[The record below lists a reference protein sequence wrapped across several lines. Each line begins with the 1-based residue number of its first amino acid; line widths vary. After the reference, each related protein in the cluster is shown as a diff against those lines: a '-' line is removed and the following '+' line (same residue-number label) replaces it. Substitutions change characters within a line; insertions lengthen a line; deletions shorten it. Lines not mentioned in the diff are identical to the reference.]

1 MGWFWPSKKPE
12 PAPRIIWHVPE
23 DRDDLIPVRATVGS
37 MAFDLVSPET
47 IVIPKHD
54 PVLGVGSALINS
66 LVVASIPPGYALVL
80 RSRSG
85 LAAKKAI
92 TVEAGEIDS
101 DYRGLIKILLYNHSG
116 ADYLVKIGDRI
127 AQARI
132 VKVHELEDEVK
143 YEYPDPDE
151 TTRGAGG
158 FGSTGK

>member
-1 MGWFWPSKKPE
+1 MRWFRPKKPE
-12 PAPRIIWHVPE
+12 PQPRITWHVPE
-23 DRDDLIPVRATVGS
+23 GRDDLVPQRATRGS

-54 PVLGVGSALINS
+54 PELGVGSALINT
-66 LVVASIPPGYALVL
+66 LVVATIPPGYAIVF

-85 LAAKKAI
+85 LASKQAI

-101 DYRGLIKILLYNHSG
+101 DYRGLLKVLLFNHSG
-116 ADYLVKIGDRI
+116 ADYVIGAGDRI

-132 VKVHELEDEVK
+132 VKVHELEDEVS